1 MQHHNIYVSGVL
13 SILALFFF
21 VSVAHSTTFDFNT
34 DNQGWRRVGLYDNGS
49 LVPVPGYFSDDPAP
63 WSDVPGSGAIA
74 LGSGG
79 FTMPASPSGNTYLH
93 WDLNSPDLSGNVQW
107 QGITSFTYDVTGEY
121 MWSSANIYIQAVLHI
136 KKSDGTESYF
146 SDLQFH
152 EIPLESAGAWE
163 SHTLDVTSLGLPA
176 GTTILCVNLRI
187 FFEASS
193 EHDGFIFV
201 DNVTPNV
208 TPIEEPS
215 NLLVN
220 PKADEGTNGWTFYK
234 YGSADSGVLTMANN
248 NNVFYVQRN
257 GNDCAHIYQ
266 DIDLP
271 ESSGGKYLL
280 LLGYGW
286 VEHIYSGYTTN
297 HPYLFGYEM
306 NQSNKIINHLQDQ
319 NMYHTATEKTWQ
331 TMSGIYQINVDAAKI
346 RLFLRQKTSN
356 AYPKPDGTKAV
367 FDDLEL
373 LVFDTEAEAI
383 AYENTYTSDHP
394 EVYEG
399 ENDVTILESSVPVVG
414 LSGGQGSEA
423 FYKIQ
428 VPSGASKLE
437 IKISGGTGDCDLYVK
452 KGAKPTITDYD
463 YRPYLSSNNE
473 TVTVNNPSTGWW
485 YIMLRGYRS
494 YSGVTLVAEH
504 RVDELPECIPGED
517 RYEPC
522 WTTGGRPGYRYCR
535 CMNDGT
541 WSKGPCRPGEIP

>member
-1 MQHHNIYVSGVL
+1 MKHHNVSGVL

-34 DNQGWRRVGLYDNGS
+34 DNQGWRRVGLYDCGS
-49 LVPVPGYFSDDPAP
+49 LDPIPGYFSDDPAP
-63 WSDVPGSGAIA
+63 WSDVPGSGAIY

-79 FTMPASPSGNTYLH
+79 FTMPASPSGSTYLH

-121 MWSSANIYIQAVLHI
+121 MWSSATIYIQAVLHV

-146 SDLQFH
+146 SDFQFH
-152 EIPLESAGAWE
+152 EIPLESAGAWD
-163 SHTLDVTSLGLPA
+163 SHTLDVTNLGLPA
-176 GTTILCVNLRI
+176 GATILGVNLRI

-193 EHDGFIFV
+193 GHDGFIFV
-201 DNVTPNV
+201 DNVTPAGASIV
-208 TPIEEPS
+208 TT
-215 NLLVN
+215 L
-220 PKADEGTNGWTFYK
+220 
-234 YGSADSGVLTMANN
+234 
-248 NNVFYVQRN
+248 
-257 GNDCAHIYQ
+257 
-266 DIDLP
+266 
-271 ESSGGKYLL
+271 SSG
-280 LLGYGW
+280 
-286 VEHIYSGYTTN
+286 
-297 HPYLFGYEM
+297 
-306 NQSNKIINHLQDQ
+306 
-319 NMYHTATEKTWQ
+319 
-331 TMSGIYQINVDAAKI
+331 
-346 RLFLRQKTSN
+346 
-356 AYPKPDGTKAV
+356 
-367 FDDLEL
+367 
-373 LVFDTEAEAI
+373 
-383 AYENTYTSDHP
+383 
-394 EVYEG
+394 
-399 ENDVTILESSVPVVG
+399 VPVVG

-423 FYKIQ
+423 FYKIR

-452 KGAKPTITDYD
+452 KGAKPTQTNYD

-473 TVTVNNPSTGWW
+473 TVTVNNPSAGWW

-541 WSKGPCRPGEIP
+541 WSKGPCRSGEIP